1 MKYDGNEAMTI
12 HYHTYTQ
19 ALYMYKYSVM
29 QINSHP
35 QMHTHEELRR
45 KVWNTMKYKILG
57 IFMGGVTGVN
67 MKNRVNMKNSIL
79 DAFDRFKCPMN
90 TNRNHYKAN
99 FDNIV
104 YREQT
109 SYSTSQ
115 NSKTYSPK
123 WLELKDIANVWWPPI
138 CLERFL

>member
-1 MKYDGNEAMTI
+1 MICLFNTEQNHKEINATI
-12 HYHTYTQ
+12 TYACFDSTLIEMSLVG
-19 ALYMYKYSVM
+19 AFL
-29 QINSHP
+29 
-35 QMHTHEELRR
+35 
-45 KVWNTMKYKILG
+45 LG
-57 IFMGGVTGVN
+57 FFMGGVTGVN
-67 MKNRVNMKNSIL
+67 MKNSNL

-123 WLELKDIANVWWPPI
+123 WLELKDIANV
-138 CLERFL
+138 

>member
-45 KVWNTMKYKILG
+45 KV
-57 IFMGGVTGVN
+57 
-67 MKNRVNMKNSIL
+67 
-79 DAFDRFKCPMN
+79 
-90 TNRNHYKAN
+90 
-99 FDNIV
+99 
-104 YREQT
+104 
-109 SYSTSQ
+109 
-115 NSKTYSPK
+115 
-123 WLELKDIANVWWPPI
+123 
-138 CLERFL
+138 